1 MPGMLTKSFVIAIA
15 IGTFGC
21 QSTWARDG
29 LKLTLPRRS
38 DLTPVQRLNREGV
51 DAVRKHQY
59 DRAGAL
65 FYKAYLYDPADPFT
79 LNNLGYI
86 SELQGQ
92 LDRARRFYDL
102 ARKQSSSADIERS
115 KAKNLEGKPMRAALE
130 GIEDLPMRVNRMNVN
145 AMQS

>member
-51 DAVRKHQY
+51 DAVRKHKY

-92 LDRARRFYDL
+92 LDRAHKFYQLAAEQGSDANIDL
-102 ARKQSSSADIERS
+102 SNAKQLQGQPMKSA
-115 KAKNLEGKPMRAALE
+115 LV
-130 GIEDLPMRVNRMNVN
+130 DLNDGSIGVNRMTIKP
-145 AMQS
+145 M

>member
-38 DLTPVQRLNREGV
+38 QLTPVQRLNREGV
-51 DAVRKHQY
+51 DAVRKHDY
-59 DRAGAL
+59 EKAGAL

-79 LNNLGYI
+79 LYNLGYV

-92 LDRARRFYDL
+92 LERAQKFYGLASEQSTDAAIDRTT
-102 ARKQSSSADIERS
+102 
-115 KAKNLEGKPMRAALE
+115 AKRLEGKPMRDAFGRLQ
-130 GIEDLPMRVNRMNVN
+130 DVPMRVNRMNIE
-145 AMQS
+145 